1 MKVFFL
7 LLIFLTAVSLP
18 AFAFDLSS
26 PAGHWLTTDL
36 SGRPT
41 GIIRIDRVDGEYR
54 GWIEKIF
61 PAAGEEPNPRCV
73 HCAGERKNQSFI
85 GLNLLWGLK
94 EQGDEYRG
102 GEILD
107 PRNGRIYPVRLKLED
122 GGKKLDVRG
131 FVGVPLLGRSLT
143 WNRVE

>member
-1 MKVFFL
+1 MKVAAFL
-7 LLIFLTAVSLP
+7 LMFLTAVSLP
-18 AFAFDLSS
+18 AFAFDLPS
-26 PAGHWLTTDL
+26 PAGHWLTTDIW
-36 SGRPT
+36 GRPT
-41 GIIRIDRVDGEYR
+41 GVIRIDQVGGEYR

-61 PAAGEEPNPRCV
+61 PAAGEGPDPRCV
-73 HCAGERKNQSFI
+73 HCAGERKDQPFI

-107 PRNGRIYPVRLKLED
+107 PRSGRTYPVRLKLED

-131 FVGVPLLGRSLT
+131 YLGVPLLGRSLV

>member
-1 MKVFFL
+1 MKVSAL
-7 LLIFLTAVSLP
+7 LLLFLTAVSPP
-18 AFAFDLSS
+18 AFAFDLST
-26 PAGHWLTTDL
+26 PAGHWLTTDF

-54 GWIEKIF
+54 GFIEKIF
-61 PAAGEEPNPRCV
+61 PAAGEPDNPRCV
-73 HCAGERKNQSFI
+73 HCAGERKNQPFI

-94 EQGDEYRG
+94 EQGDEYGG

-107 PRNGRIYPVRLKLED
+107 PRNGMIYPVRLKLED

-131 FVGVPLLGRSLT
+131 FVGVPLFGRSLV
-143 WNRVE
+143 WNRVD